1 MKARIRS
8 HEEFRGLIGRLVRG
22 LNLLDWN
29 TKSCCGTT
37 TSQCYTI
44 ETLARKGALPMNELS
59 QQMGVSVSTMTR
71 VVEILVRDG
80 VVKRKTLSDDRRR
93 VYIEL
98 TAEGRRISVR
108 LNRCADEYSKEILK
122 RLPAG
127 GRESVLM
134 NLRLLADVVDDVRG
148 GGCKCN
154 P

>member
-1 MKARIRS
+1 MKAQSRS

-44 ETLARKGALPMNELS
+44 ETLARGGTLAMNELS
-59 QQMGVSVSTMTR
+59 QEMGVSVSTMTR
-71 VVEILVRDG
+71 VVGILVRNG
-80 VVKRKTLSDDRRR
+80 VVKRKTLPEDRRR
-93 VYIEL
+93 VYVEL
-98 TAEGRRISVR
+98 TAEGRGISVR
-108 LNRCADEYSKEILK
+108 LNHCADEYSKGILK

-127 GRESVLM
+127 RRKDVLM
-134 NLRLLADVVDDVRG
+134 SLRLLADAVDEVRA
-148 GGCKCN
+148 GGCKCS